1 MRREETEGASLREG
15 SAEVALE
22 QWTERTAAVEAG
34 VSVDFNAVSALT
46 ESGIGEKHKGRI
58 CCPVSEVSPVPAE
71 CREFP

>member
-1 MRREETEGASLREG
+1 MDRTHGIRQDVSLY
-15 SAEVALE
+15 VLY
-22 QWTERTAAVEAG
+22 Q

>member
-15 SAEVALE
+15 SVKVALE
-22 QWTERTAAVEAG
+22 QWTERTEDT